1 MDGAYIPFILPKR
14 RGIIGDERECNKAYR
29 RNFSPRLWQPAC
41 GGASGNC
48 CVFAIFGQKIGA
60 FQLIYDFRRFKLSC
74 GYKL

>member
-1 MDGAYIPFILPKR
+1 MDGAYILAVFSKCY
-14 RGIIGDERECNKAYR
+14 GIIGDERECNKAYR

-74 GYKL
+74 SYQL